1 LFDIHGGLNYSSG
14 HMDDGGKMRMKMQ
27 IAEVFQYYA
36 HDLKHV
42 DAYMDSQMQSE
53 VEIIPEI
60 IRHLIGSGGKRL
72 RPLLLLASASLCGYN
87 GERRYYMAAVIEFI
101 HTATLL
107 HDDVIDHAQI
117 RRGKVSANNIWGN
130 AASVLVGDF
139 LYSKSFSLMA
149 EQGNLEII
157 KLLSSAT
164 NAMSEGEVFQLVK
177 CGDIKITE
185 EEYLTIIEK
194 KTAILIAAACAV
206 GGMLSNVPQEQIQ
219 ALIRFGTMLG
229 SAFQITDDTLDYMAE
244 EEQFGK
250 AIGKDLQEGKVTLPL
265 IRTLQVCTPE
275 EGVAVKTF
283 VEQVNEGRQAVK
295 DIVAVIRKYDGIEYA
310 LNKAKAYIEEGKACL
325 DSFAASDAKRTLVTI
340 ADYVVERRL

>member
-1 LFDIHGGLNYSSG
+1 LFDIHMGLNYISD
-14 HMDDGGKMRMKMQ
+14 HMDDGGKIGMKMQ

-36 HDLKHV
+36 NDLKRV

-53 VEIIPEI
+53 VKIIPEI

-72 RPLLLLASASLCGYN
+72 RPLLLLASSSLCGYN
-87 GERRYYMAAVIEFI
+87 GDRRYYMAAVIEFI

-149 EQGNLEII
+149 EQGNLDII
-157 KLLSSAT
+157 TLLSSAT
-164 NAMSEGEVFQLVK
+164 SAMSEGEVFQLVK
-177 CGDIKITE
+177 CGDSRITE

-194 KTAILIAAACAV
+194 KTAVLIAAACAV
-206 GGMLSNVPQEQIQ
+206 GGMLSNVQREQIQ
-219 ALIRFGTMLG
+219 SLIRFGTMLG

-265 IRTLQVCTPE
+265 IRTLKVCTPE
-275 EGVAVKTF
+275 ESKAVKTF
-283 VEQVNEGRQAVK
+283 VEQANEGNKAVK
-295 DIVAVIRKYDGIEYA
+295 DVVAVIRKYDGIEYA

-325 DSFAASDAKRTLVTI
+325 DSFAASDAKRTLITI
-340 ADYVVERRL
+340 ADYVAERRL